1 MANSAME
8 MSPPWKHPVASKLL
22 MVVLTVLFNFIPYCI
37 YKVCFRQG
45 FRIRDVAAGS
55 NHSAAVT
62 SSGELYTWGLG
73 EYGRLG
79 HGDNLTQ
86 LTPKRVINN
95 HSLLPTLICSYILSM
110 PLNSGGCT
118 GWSTYCS
125 SVVWQ

>member
-1 MANSAME
+1 M
-8 MSPPWKHPVASKLL
+8 
-22 MVVLTVLFNFIPYCI
+22 
-37 YKVCFRQG
+37 
-45 FRIRDVAAGS
+45 AAGS

-95 HSLLPTLICSYILSM
+95 HSLLSTLNCSYILVLHM

>member
-1 MANSAME
+1 
-8 MSPPWKHPVASKLL
+8 

-45 FRIRDVAAGS
+45 FRIRDVDAGS

-86 LTPKRVINN
+86 LT
-95 HSLLPTLICSYILSM
+95 HLLACFYKPMLLLLIMACQPIVDCLIENITKTYLTLFIELF
-110 PLNSGGCT
+110 LLFLFF
-118 GWSTYCS
+118 
-125 SVVWQ
+125 

>member
-1 MANSAME
+1 MVEYFPGEKETMANSAME

-86 LTPKRVINN
+86 LT
-95 HSLLPTLICSYILSM
+95 HLLACFYKPMLLFF
-110 PLNSGGCT
+110 P
-118 GWSTYCS
+118 
-125 SVVWQ
+125 